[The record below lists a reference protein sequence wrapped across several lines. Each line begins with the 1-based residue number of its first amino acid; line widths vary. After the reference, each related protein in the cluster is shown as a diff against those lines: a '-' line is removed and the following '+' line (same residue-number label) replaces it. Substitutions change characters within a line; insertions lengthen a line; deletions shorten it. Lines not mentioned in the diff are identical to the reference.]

1 MKRILALLAFLSC
14 FTAFAVA
21 VISTPSNILNLLNW
35 GDYIDDALIE
45 KFEEEYH
52 CQVVQD
58 VVPSSEAMY
67 QKISTNTSNY
77 DVAIPGDYTVH
88 QLYQEGYLQKI
99 DISNQNLTH
108 LSSYKTM
115 FNDHLASIMKE
126 YMVDENG
133 NEFNSYYMPYFW
145 GAYSILYSTNQ
156 ESIVPVLSQNGFASF
171 YNRSL
176 FQSNVKIGMYST
188 ARWIVASYLMS
199 KGLNPNLTSYD
210 GSTEGDLSIDLQ
222 NEIISSLKTASFDEF
237 GNDQLKRDVA
247 NGALDFCFT
256 QLGDFFDTLYLT
268 YSQSDTTSVSF
279 NVMVPKVTAA
289 FFDSMVIPKTSKN
302 PTLANQ
308 FIDFMLDPDN
318 AYQNA
323 TVIGYSPTLKEVNT
337 KFKEAAING
346 ESYVE
351 DENGNV
357 KLSLEDFLTQYPM
370 YLDPL
375 EGTEKVYLFEPK
387 NNAYITTCETIY
399 NSLA

>member
-1 MKRILALLAFLSC
+1 MKKLLAILAFLSC

-21 VISTPSNILNLLNW
+21 VIMTPSKILNLLNW
-35 GDYIDDALIE
+35 GDYIDDELIV
-45 KFEEEYH
+45 KFEEQYN

-58 VVPSSEAMY
+58 IVPSSEAMY

-88 QLYQEGYLQKI
+88 QLYNEGYLQEI
-99 DISNQNLTH
+99 DVNNKNLTN
-108 LSSYKTM
+108 LNPYQTM
-115 FNDHLASIMKE
+115 FNDHLSSIMKE
-126 YMVDENG
+126 YMVDEKG

-145 GAYSILYSTNQ
+145 GAYSILYSTKKDT
-156 ESIVPVLSQNGFASF
+156 VAPVLEENGFASF
-171 YNRSL
+171 YDRSL
-176 FQSNVKIGMYST
+176 FKEDVKIGMYST
-188 ARWIVASYLMS
+188 ARWIVSSYLLS

-210 GSTEGDLSIDLQ
+210 GSTDGDLSDDLQ
-222 NEIISSLKTASFDEF
+222 KDIIFALKSASFDEF

-268 YSQSDTTSVSF
+268 YSQSETEAIEF
-279 NVMVPKVTAA
+279 NVMIPKTTAA

-308 FIDFMLDPDN
+308 FINFMLDPEN

-323 TVIGYSPTLKEVNT
+323 TVIGYTPALKSVA
-337 KFKEAAING
+337 KLFQDAAKNG
-346 ESYVE
+346 EGYVE
-351 DENGNV
+351 DDDGNA
-357 KLSLEDFLTQYPM
+357 KLTLSQFLSLYPM

-375 EGTEKVYLFEPK
+375 NGCDEVYLFEPK
-387 NNAYITTCETIY
+387 NNAYLTTCETIY
-399 NSLA
+399 NNLA